1 MKAMLLHEYGETA
14 RFHEEDIPQP
24 RTKPGHVLIRVKAA
38 SFNPVDYKIR
48 TLGPDFG
55 PELPAVL
62 HGDVAGI
69 VEEVGQGVTA
79 FKPGDKVYGCAG
91 GVRGTGG
98 ALAEYMLADAD
109 LLAPMPANLGFAESA
124 ALPLVSLTAWQ
135 GLHDMASVVQGAHVL
150 VHGATGGV
158 GHVAVQVAKNLG
170 ARVAGTVGSADKAE
184 LARSLGVEEVIDYKQ
199 EPVEEYVRRLTN
211 GQGFDVVMD
220 TVGGKNL
227 EACFPATK
235 LYGHVVTTVAR
246 GVHDLSLAHARGLT
260 IHCVFMLLPLVTGQG
275 RDHYGQVLRRLAAWA
290 EDGSLRP
297 LLDGRRFAITEANE
311 AHEYWAGGKHKG
323 KIVLEWR

>member
-14 RFHEEDIPQP
+14 RFREEDIPRP
-24 RTKPGHVLIRVKAA
+24 GTRPGHALIRVKAA

-62 HGDVAGI
+62 HGDVAGV

-98 ALAEYMLADAD
+98 ALAEFMLADAD
-109 LLAPMPANLGFAESA
+109 LLAPMPANLGFAEAA

-135 GLHDMASVVQGAHVL
+135 GLHDMASVVEGDHVL

-158 GHVAVQVAKNLG
+158 GHVAAQVAKNLG
-170 ARVAGTVGSADKAE
+170 ARVAGTVGSPDKAE
-184 LARSLGVEEVIDYKQ
+184 VARCLGVEEIIDYKQ
-199 EPVEEYVRRLTN
+199 EPVEEYVRRLTD
-211 GQGFDVVMD
+211 GRGFDVVMD
-220 TVGGKNL
+220 TVGGRNL
-227 EACFPATK
+227 EACFPATR
-235 LYGHVVTTVAR
+235 LYGHVVTSVAR
-246 GVHDLSLAHARGLT
+246 GGHDLSLAHARGLT
-260 IHCVFMLLPLVTGQG
+260 IHCVFMLLPLVTGQNRAHFG
-275 RDHYGQVLRRLAAWA
+275 HVLRRLAAWA
-290 EDGSLRP
+290 EAGSLRP
-297 LLDGRRFAITEANE
+297 LLDERRFAITEANE
-311 AHEYWAGGKHKG
+311 AHEYWAGGKHQG